1 METRNS
7 MKIFKRSKDKGSID
21 VGSLVKKYTE
31 RMEGHTVLNQ
41 GSWGQLEWRRGKI
54 LEGVMAELF

>member
-41 GSWGQLEWRRGKI
+41 GSWDHFMLNFWLAAFWEFFR
-54 LEGVMAELF
+54 